1 MLPLA
6 NQARRSYGGGVSDT
20 EKVERSQPIGTAEE
34 RTQLEGFLDF
44 YRNTL
49 LRKCQGLSD
58 AQLKSHPVAT
68 SDLTLLGLIRHYA
81 GVEQF
86 WFEHIFAN
94 ELSTWYYD
102 AANDPDVDFHDL
114 DGISVEEAL
123 SNFHSSIATSKRIAL
138 GHAVDTVATLPHPM
152 GYPVNLRWIYLH
164 LIEEYARHAGHADLL
179 RELIDG
185 TVGY

>member
-1 MLPLA
+1 
-6 NQARRSYGGGVSDT
+6 VSDA
-20 EKVERSQPIGTAEE
+20 EKVELRRAIGTAEE
-34 RTQLEGFLDF
+34 RTQLESFLDF

-49 LRKCQGLSD
+49 LRKCEGLSD
-58 AQLKSHPVAT
+58 EQLKSHPVAT

-123 SNFHSSIATSKRIAL
+123 NNFHSSIATSKRITL
-138 GHAVDTVATLPHPM
+138 GHADDMVAALPHPM
-152 GYPVNLRWIYLH
+152 GYQVNLRWIYIH